1 LRGAALKRDQCAV
14 RSRVSDDGVARVRVV
29 HADEAGWDKVN
40 QSMSF
45 GLHCVATQISAEGM
59 LAIHRLNFSMEVAE
73 SKLGWLL
80 ENSEL
85 RR

>member
-1 LRGAALKRDQCAV
+1 MKRVIAV
-14 RSRVSDDGVARVRVV
+14 RSRALDDGVARVRVV
-29 HADEAGWDKVN
+29 HADEAGWGKVN

-45 GLHCVATQISAEGM
+45 GLHGVATQIAAEGM
-59 LAIHRLNFSMEVAE
+59 QAIHRLYFSMEVAE

-80 ENSEL
+80 ESSEL

>member
-1 LRGAALKRDQCAV
+1 LRGAALKRVIAV
-14 RSRVSDDGVARVRVV
+14 RSRALDDGVARVRVV
-29 HADEAGWDKVN
+29 HADEAGWGKVN

-45 GLHCVATQISAEGM
+45 GLHGVATQIAAEGM
-59 LAIHRLNFSMEVAE
+59 QAIHGLYFSMEVAE

-80 ENSEL
+80 ESSEL

>member
-1 LRGAALKRDQCAV
+1 LGGVALKRVIAV
-14 RSRVSDDGVARVRVV
+14 RSRALDDGVARVRVV
-29 HADEAGWDKVN
+29 HADEAGWGKVN

-45 GLHCVATQISAEGM
+45 GLHGVATQIAAEGM
-59 LAIHRLNFSMEVAE
+59 QAIHGLYFSMEVAE

-80 ENSEL
+80 ESSEL